1 MKRFKHIFGI
11 MCFTISLIFGAYV
24 LTSQDN
30 KQSGTDSATIETMP
44 NHAANISSELLI

>member
-24 LTSQDN
+24 LTYQDN
-30 KQSGTDSATIETMP
+30 IQTGTGSTTIETMP
-44 NHAANISSELLI
+44 NHATNISSELLI